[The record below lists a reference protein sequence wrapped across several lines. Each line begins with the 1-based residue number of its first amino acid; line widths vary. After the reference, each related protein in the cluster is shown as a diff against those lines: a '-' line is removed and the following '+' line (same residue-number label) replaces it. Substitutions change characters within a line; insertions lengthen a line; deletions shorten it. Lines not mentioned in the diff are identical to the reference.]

1 MFGCLL
7 LSLFMWYAHSWGAA
21 NGLWPEYTRHEVHLN
36 RRGVIS
42 TAHCIIQIC
51 FPAATGG
58 HWNGES
64 NSPDPGRFGTSGGSF
79 FTVGISLWDIQ
90 QLEERKK
97 LSFFLK
103 LGCLAEV
110 SLEKLS
116 SAIHTVSRVRVRHG
130 KLKKWTAGTAN
141 VHTHGDTHGLF
152 ELYTHATRGQTP
164 SFSIEEQPPLE
175 LPLFLSQQKWGFLQT
190 WVVSS
195 MPSPGSVSSIMRG
208 TALKEQRWGPVDQ
221 VGHMQRDEGQFD
233 NDDKATNQKNVH
245 LIRMKPALLS
255 PRFLFL
261 PKETH
266 QTSLTELHATP
277 YRLDTKPDLKQS
289 VRTRIKQLWAFW
301 ISVAPVDSLICK
313 QVELMRL
320 QNEWILV

>member
-1 MFGCLL
+1 M
-7 LSLFMWYAHSWGAA
+7 
-21 NGLWPEYTRHEVHLN
+21 
-36 RRGVIS
+36 
-42 TAHCIIQIC
+42 
-51 FPAATGG
+51 
-58 HWNGES
+58 
-64 NSPDPGRFGTSGGSF
+64 
-79 FTVGISLWDIQ
+79 Q

-152 ELYTHATRGQTP
+152 ELYTYATRGQTP
-164 SFSIEEQPPLE
+164 LFSIEEQPPLE
-175 LPLFLSQQKWGFLQT
+175 LPLFLSEQNLGFLQT

-195 MPSPGSVSSIMRG
+195 MPSPGSPLGMRG

-221 VGHMQRDEGQFD
+221 VGHIQRDEGQFD
-233 NDDKATNQKNVH
+233 NDDNATNQKNVH
-245 LIRMKPALLS
+245 PIRMKPALLS
-255 PRFLFL
+255 AELLRQTTAPLL
-261 PKETH
+261 VSSSCPKETH

-289 VRTRIKQLWAFW
+289 VRTRTKQLWAFW

-313 QVELMRL
+313 QVQLMRL
-320 QNEWILV
+320 QNEWIPV